1 MLHLEKTIPPHTGEK
16 IIYAGSPAG
25 SASSA
30 MILLHGRG
38 ADAASM
44 KGLIGQL
51 RVDKMLCILPE
62 ADNFTWYPYRFIE
75 KRELNEPGISSGLKL
90 IDAIVVALGEQQ
102 IRREN
107 LFLLGFSQGA
117 CLALDYTARYPDRF
131 GGVFALSG
139 GLIGENLHAEEYQ
152 GDLQQTPVFLGC
164 SDRDSHIP
172 EERVQES
179 AAIFE
184 KLNAAVTKKIY
195 PNMGHTVNR
204 DEINMI
210 NQLLSE
216 KRRARLENTG
226 A

>member
-1 MLHLEKTIPPHTGEK
+1 MLFLEKTIPPHTGEK

-25 SASSA
+25 SAASA

-44 KGLIGQL
+44 KSLIGQFT
-51 RVDKMLCILPE
+51 VDKMLFILPE

-90 IDAIVVALGEQQ
+90 IDAIVGALGGQQ
-102 IRREN
+102 IGSEN

-139 GLIGENLHAEEYQ
+139 GLIGDDLRAEVYQ
-152 GDLQQTPVFLGC
+152 GDLQQTPVFFGC
-164 SDRDSHIP
+164 SDRDDHIP
-172 EERVQES
+172 EERVHES

-204 DEINMI
+204 DELNFI
-210 NQLLSE
+210 NQVLSSRHNT
-216 KRRARLENTG
+216 RRQKTG
-226 A
+226 S